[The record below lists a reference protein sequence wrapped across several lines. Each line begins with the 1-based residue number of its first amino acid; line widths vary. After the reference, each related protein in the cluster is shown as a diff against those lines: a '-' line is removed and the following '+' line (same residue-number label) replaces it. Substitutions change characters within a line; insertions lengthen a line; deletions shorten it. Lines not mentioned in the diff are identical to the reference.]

1 MTLKQLTLEE
11 YADFLHHQKDYS
23 FLQTQEMAK
32 LLTKKGMTVRPMAK

>member
-23 FLQTQEMAK
+23 FLK
-32 LLTKKGMTVRPMAK
+32 LRKWLSY